1 MLPATIHRLQ
11 KRRCANPLE
20 RAVPPESSTQ
30 GTTGLC
36 SFQALLLQAL
46 ISRDRGGREQ
56 RVPSLMLQGL
66 GTILKE
72 GEGFK
77 RMGVSEGCLAQ
88 TGSGGAGE
96 KLGPTTCPCLILE
109 DLKLGSLD

>member
-1 MLPATIHRLQ
+1 MLPATIHILQ

-46 ISRDRGGREQ
+46 ISRDRGGGE
-56 RVPSLMLQGL
+56 LQGL
-66 GTILKE
+66 GTVLKE

>member
-1 MLPATIHRLQ
+1 
-11 KRRCANPLE
+11 
-20 RAVPPESSTQ
+20 
-30 GTTGLC
+30 
-36 SFQALLLQAL
+36 
-46 ISRDRGGREQ
+46 
-56 RVPSLMLQGL
+56 MLQGL

>member
-1 MLPATIHRLQ
+1 MPNPWREQFLHTGYHWPLFLP
-11 KRRCANPLE
+11 
-20 RAVPPESSTQ
+20 SSSS
-30 GTTGLC
+30 L
-36 SFQALLLQAL
+36 SLNLRAL
-46 ISRDRGGREQ
+46 ISRDRAGGEQ
-56 RVPSLMLQGL
+56 RVPSLTLQNL

-88 TGSGGAGE
+88 RGSGGAGE
-96 KLGPTTCPCLILE
+96 KLEHKTCFPCLILE